1 MSALV
6 DSLGEPGMVFWLKY
20 EGTEVLGVSMGG
32 SNTEESSR
40 EEDRTFEFVVDE
52 GSTVEFSKD
61 ELSLRDSM
69 LS

>member
-1 MSALV
+1 M
-6 DSLGEPGMVFWLKY
+6 E
-20 EGTEVLGVSMGG
+20 G